1 MRPLQ
6 ILMLLSLLFKGPA
19 VAKDILG
26 YPEERVWSH
35 LNDTVCPDQEDWC
48 TEPVF
53 YPDQAV
59 LKAVTKQDDQLK
71 RLRLQ
76 SDFSLR
82 SPFDAYG
89 DEFYEE
95 ESEEFVNI
103 CDVTMGSMR
112 PRAAKNK
119 DGNLGSCQH
128 DIVTHSN
135 ALHIRLGGWCH

>member
-1 MRPLQ
+1 MRPLV
-6 ILMLLSLLFKGPA
+6 MLTLLFLLFKGQA

-26 YPEERVWSH
+26 YPKERVWSP

-59 LKAVTKQDDQLK
+59 LKAVTKQNDQLK
-71 RLRLQ
+71 KLLLQ
-76 SDFSLR
+76 NNFSLR

-89 DEFYEE
+89 DDIYDV
-95 ESEEFVNI
+95 ESDELVNI
-103 CDVTMGSMR
+103 CDVTSGSMR

-119 DGNLGSCQH
+119 DGNLGSC
-128 DIVTHSN
+128 
-135 ALHIRLGGWCH
+135 